1 MIAYVES
8 SAAVKL
14 LVDERESA
22 ALVSWLRQP
31 DTTVSTLLTETEIR
45 RSAQRLGYDQK
56 AVTEVLDGMHLF
68 EIERIDYSSAGL
80 LPGRDLRSLDA
91 LHIAAAVRLGVD
103 FFVTYDARQAT
114 AATELGLTVVS
125 PG

>member
-22 ALVSWLRQP
+22 ALLSWLTQP
-31 DTTVSTLLTETEIR
+31 NDTVSTLLTETEMR
-45 RSAQRLGYDQK
+45 RSAQRLGYDQT
-56 AVTEVLDGMHLF
+56 AVTEVLDGMQLF
-68 EIERIDYSSAGL
+68 EVERADYSSAGL

-91 LHIAAAVRLGVD
+91 LHLAVAVRLGVD
-103 FFVTYDARQAT
+103 CFVTYDARQA
-114 AATELGLTVVS
+114 AAAAELGLVVIS
-125 PG
+125 PS

>member
-31 DTTVSTLLTETEIR
+31 DTTVSTLLTETEMR
-45 RSAQRLGYDQK
+45 RSAQRLGYDQR

-103 FFVTYDARQAT
+103 CFVTYDERQAA

-125 PG
+125 PS

>member
-22 ALVSWLRQP
+22 ALVRWLRRP

-91 LHIAAAVRLGVD
+91 LHIAAAVRLRVD

>member
-22 ALVSWLRQP
+22 ALLSWLTQP
-31 DTTVSTLLTETEIR
+31 NDTVSTLLTETEMR
-45 RSAQRLGYDQK
+45 RSAQRLGYDQT
-56 AVTEVLDGMHLF
+56 AVTEVLDGMQLF
-68 EIERIDYSSAGL
+68 EVDRADYSSAGL

-91 LHIAAAVRLGVD
+91 LHLAVAVRLGVD
-103 FFVTYDARQAT
+103 CFVTYDARQA
-114 AATELGLTVVS
+114 AAAAELGLVVVS
-125 PG
+125 PS

>member
-22 ALVSWLRQP
+22 ALLSWLTHP
-31 DTTVSTLLTETEIR
+31 DDTVSTLLTETELR
-45 RSAQRLGYDQK
+45 RSAQRLGYDQA
-56 AVTEVLDGMHLF
+56 AVTEVLDGMQLF
-68 EIERIDYSSAGL
+68 EVERNDYSSAGL

-91 LHIAAAVRLGVD
+91 LHLAAALRLGVD
-103 FFVTYDARQAT
+103 CFVTYDARQA
-114 AATELGLTVVS
+114 AAAAELGLTVVS